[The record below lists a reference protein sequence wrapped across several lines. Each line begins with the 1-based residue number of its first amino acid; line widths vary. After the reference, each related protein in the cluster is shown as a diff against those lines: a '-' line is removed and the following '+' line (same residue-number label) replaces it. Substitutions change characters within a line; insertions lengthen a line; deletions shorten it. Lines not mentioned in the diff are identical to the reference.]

1 MPRTYEY
8 RLLGGSYGYPTW
20 KRPQATPQVYSIN
33 YPYQVARPQATAQV
47 YSIKYPYQAVTSALN
62 ALSPT
67 WKRPQATT
75 QVYLGPAM
83 IKMMYAIRNFL
94 TEVPFVTPKLLNTI
108 PFIPP
113 VSDNTPIKKFT
124 NGGTNGDFNAAFK

>member
-8 RLLGGSYGYPTW
+8 KLLGGSHGY
-20 KRPQATPQVYSIN
+20 
-33 YPYQVARPQATAQV
+33 
-47 YSIKYPYQAVTSALN
+47 
-62 ALSPT
+62 PT

-113 VSDNTPIKKFT
+113 VSDNTPIRKGT
-124 NGGTNGDFNAAFK
+124 NGGFNAAFE